1 MAIVTDVFLKGTLE
15 NIVFYYRMGRRCA
28 RIKRSSIKQTK
39 ATQIRGINFGIA
51 ARAGKGLRND
61 LETFMPSP
69 TNRSMQSRLSGA
81 IARWL
86 GLQNAGELPA
96 YEDAAY
102 IGNFNFTTGAGFT
115 ERFKVPFTITQPSQ
129 GNGIL
134 VTIDAFTPMQ
144 NIQAPAGTVSV
155 KLTITVAG
163 CILISGEPNGHATH
177 TLNIPYNDVEIPAQL
192 MEFAI
197 PVLPA
202 SLTVT
207 AAKLQYYTSNN
218 GNSIEIKEPAWMP
231 VSIVNA
237 RYA

>member
-1 MAIVTDVFLKGTLE
+1 MAKVTDVFVSGTLE
-15 NIVFYYRMGRRCA
+15 NIVFYYRMGRRCS
-28 RIKRSSIKQTK
+28 RMKRSSIKQTK

-51 ARAGKGLRND
+51 ARAGKGLRNG
-61 LETFMPSP
+61 LEKFLPSP

-86 GLQNAGELPA
+86 GLQNASELPA

-102 IGNFNFTTGAGFT
+102 ISKFNFTTGAGFT
-115 ERFKVPFTITQPSQ
+115 ERFKVPFTVSQPTQ
-129 GNGIL
+129 GNGIS
-134 VTIDAFTPMQ
+134 VAIDAFTPTQ
-144 NIQAPAGTVSV
+144 NIQAPAGAGSV

-163 CILISGEPNGHATH
+163 CILISGEPNGHVTH

-192 MEFAI
+192 MEFTI
-197 PVLPA
+197 PVVPG
-202 SLTVT
+202 SLTVM

-231 VSIVNA
+231 ASIVNA
-237 RYA
+237 WYI